1 MKVSLCFFQVFYFS
15 YKIPIPQLSLAQNL
29 KDISLTHFSLFV
41 PAPNLVT
48 ILLRKVRFCL
58 LIFVLVVKY
67 PDLISLAKDN
77 EK

>member
-1 MKVSLCFFQVFYFS
+1 MFYFS

-58 LIFVLVVKY
+58 LIFVLVVLVIKY
-67 PDLISLAKDN
+67 PDLISLVLNGKDN